1 MTRRVF
7 VDAFGGAFDR
17 HSDVRTAVVVDIIR
31 ASTTAVTAAH
41 RGWTCYPAS
50 SLDHAMELAG
60 LLPDP
65 LLAGELGGHTPY
77 GFDLGNTP
85 ATIDR
90 LPRQSRPIVLLSSS
104 GTPLMAEAAARFAN
118 AYVGSLRT
126 VSALAAILA
135 EGGDDV
141 LVVGAGT
148 RGVFRAEDRLGC
160 ARIAA
165 ALCMHGFEAG
175 DTATTTMIDQWDGQ
189 PLEAMLQ
196 SESVDYLRRTGQL
209 DDLDFI
215 VDHIDDLPCG
225 HRLAEGRVVEVGP

>member
-7 VDAFGGAFDR
+7 IDAFLGAFDR
-17 HSDVRTAVVVDIIR
+17 HPDVTTVVVVDIIR

-41 RGWTCYPAS
+41 RGWASYPAS

-60 LLPDP
+60 RLPDP
-65 LLAGELGGHTPY
+65 LLVGELGGHTPY

-90 LPRQSRPIVLLSSS
+90 LPPQTRPMVLLSSS
-104 GTPLMAEAAARFAN
+104 GTPLMTEAGERFEH

-126 VSALAAILA
+126 VSALTTILA
-135 EGGDDV
+135 AGSDDV

-148 RGVFRAEDRLGC
+148 RGRFRAEDQLGC
-160 ARIAA
+160 AWIAA
-165 ALCMHGFEAG
+165 ALGVHGFEAA
-175 DTATTTMIDQWDGQ
+175 DTATATVIARWGGQ
-189 PLEAMLQ
+189 PVEAMLA
-196 SESVDYLRRTGQL
+196 SESVEYLRRTGQL

-215 VDHIDDLPCG
+215 VEHVDDLPCG
-225 HRLAEGRVVEVGP
+225 HRLADGRVVEVGP